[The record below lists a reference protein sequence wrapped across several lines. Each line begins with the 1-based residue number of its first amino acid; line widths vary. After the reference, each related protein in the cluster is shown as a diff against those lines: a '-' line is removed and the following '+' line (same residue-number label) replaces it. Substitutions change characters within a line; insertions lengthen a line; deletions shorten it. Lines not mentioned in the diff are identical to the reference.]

1 MNNFTKNTIDC
12 STVKWMRHLLP
23 VNSLSSTL
31 TDMLVE
37 KEKKHPF
44 LLRLFEEDNTAFK
57 SIIKQQGTLPYLNKN
72 KKLKPELLFQ
82 KETLEKIY
90 KMRDIFL
97 QFDEDR
103 SRTLEITELHTM
115 FNTNGIPVTK
125 DELVDIF
132 TKKGEKRK
140 KIWEYKLSFLDFVEF
155 SLSDEC
161 DKKFRQLMKNI
172 KNRVSNDTYLPM
184 TFPQTLEYIF
194 NKGKIKSNM
203 SKISNGIKKIDTLGK
218 RKSLYN
224 GVQPRY
230 SFLRKVGIGKNINVN
245 MICKCFSNV
254 IDISKEKLKT
264 IEKSMSETKRIKTI
278 KRIELP
284 KHSRNISIKTN
295 RNYTEYST
303 STYYKTQ
310 NESSNVNIKSVEP
323 FSTHRKILSEDMT
336 TSSNVMML
344 TTSNNEMSK
353 TLKCIKPYTHR
364 YKYIQK
370 QIRVIGE

>member
-1 MNNFTKNTIDC
+1 MNNFSKNKIDC
-12 STVKWMRHLLP
+12 ATVKWMRHLLP
-23 VNSLSSTL
+23 SNFLSSTL
-31 TDMLVE
+31 TDMLIE

-44 LLRLFEEDNTAFK
+44 LLRLFEEDNNALK
-57 SIIKQQGTLPYLNKN
+57 SIINQQGTLPYLNNK

-90 KMRDIFL
+90 KMMDIFL

-125 DELVDIF
+125 DELVEIF
-132 TKKGEKRK
+132 TKKGEKKK

-155 SLSDEC
+155 SLSNEC
-161 DKKFRQLMKNI
+161 DSKFRQLMKKI
-172 KNRVSNDTYLPM
+172 KERVSSDTYLPM
-184 TFPQTLEYIF
+184 TFPQSLEYIF
-194 NKGKIKSNM
+194 NKGKIKSNI

-224 GVQPRY
+224 GIQPRY

-264 IEKSMSETKRIKTI
+264 IEKSMSETKAVKKI

-284 KHSRNISIKTN
+284 KHSRNISIKSN
-295 RNYTEYST
+295 RNYTERSC

-310 NESSNVNIKSVEP
+310 NESSNVNIKSVKP
-323 FSTHRKILSEDMT
+323 FCSHRKVLSEDMT
-336 TSSNVMML
+336 TSSNMFM
-344 TTSNNEMSK
+344 TTSNNEMSN
-353 TLKCIKPYTHR
+353 TRRIIKPYTHR

-370 QIRVIGE
+370 KIRIIGE

>member
-1 MNNFTKNTIDC
+1 MNNFSKNKIDC
-12 STVKWMRHLLP
+12 ATVKWMRHLLP
-23 VNSLSSTL
+23 SNFLSSTL
-31 TDMLVE
+31 TDMLIE

-44 LLRLFEEDNTAFK
+44 LLRLFEEDNNALK
-57 SIIKQQGTLPYLNKN
+57 SIINQQGTLPYLNNK

-90 KMRDIFL
+90 KMMDIFL

-125 DELVDIF
+125 DELVEIF
-132 TKKGEKRK
+132 TKKGEKKK

-155 SLSDEC
+155 SLSNEC
-161 DKKFRQLMKNI
+161 DSKFRQLMKKI
-172 KNRVSNDTYLPM
+172 KERVSSDTYLPM
-184 TFPQTLEYIF
+184 TFPQSLEYIF
-194 NKGKIKSNM
+194 NKGKIKSNI

-224 GVQPRY
+224 GIQPRY

-264 IEKSMSETKRIKTI
+264 IEKSMSETKAVKKI

-284 KHSRNISIKTN
+284 KHSRNISIKSN
-295 RNYTEYST
+295 RNYTERSC

-310 NESSNVNIKSVEP
+310 NESSNVNIKSVKP
-323 FSTHRKILSEDMT
+323 FCSHRKVLSEDMT
-336 TSSNVMML
+336 TSSNMFM
-344 TTSNNEMSK
+344 TTSNNEMSN
-353 TLKCIKPYTHR
+353 TRRIIKPYTHR

-370 QIRVIGE
+370 QIRIIGQ

>member
-1 MNNFTKNTIDC
+1 MNNFSKNKIDC

-23 VNSLSSTL
+23 TNSLSSTL

-44 LLRLFEEDNTAFK
+44 LLRLFEEDNNALK
-57 SIIKQQGTLPYLNKN
+57 SIINQQWTLPYLNNN

-82 KETLEKIY
+82 KQTLEKIY

-125 DELVDIF
+125 DELVEIF
-132 TKKGEKRK
+132 TKKGEKKK

-155 SLSDEC
+155 SLSNEC
-161 DKKFRQLMKNI
+161 DSKFRQLMKKI
-172 KNRVSNDTYLPM
+172 KSRVSSDTYLPM

-194 NKGKIKSNM
+194 NKGKIKSNI

-224 GVQPRY
+224 GIQPRY

-264 IEKSMSETKRIKTI
+264 IEKSMSETKAVKKI

-284 KHSRNISIKTN
+284 KHSRNISIKSN
-295 RNYTEYST
+295 RNYTERSC

-310 NESSNVNIKSVEP
+310 NESSNVNIKSVKP
-323 FSTHRKILSEDMT
+323 FCSHRKVLSEDMT
-336 TSSNVMML
+336 TSSNMFM
-344 TTSNNEMSK
+344 TASNNEMSN
-353 TLKCIKPYTHR
+353 TRRIIKPYTHR

-370 QIRVIGE
+370 QIRIIGE

>member
-1 MNNFTKNTIDC
+1 MNNFSKNKIDC
-12 STVKWMRHLLP
+12 ATVKWMRHLLP
-23 VNSLSSTL
+23 SNFLSSTL
-31 TDMLVE
+31 TDMLIE

-44 LLRLFEEDNTAFK
+44 LLRLFEEDNNALK
-57 SIIKQQGTLPYLNKN
+57 SIINQQGTLPYLNNK

-90 KMRDIFL
+90 KMMDIFL

-125 DELVDIF
+125 DELVEIF
-132 TKKGEKRK
+132 TKKGEKKK

-155 SLSDEC
+155 SLSNEC
-161 DKKFRQLMKNI
+161 DSKFRQLMKKI
-172 KNRVSNDTYLPM
+172 KERVSSDTYLPM
-184 TFPQTLEYIF
+184 TFPQSLEYIF
-194 NKGKIKSNM
+194 NKGKIKSNI
-203 SKISNGIKKIDTLGK
+203 SKISNGIKKIDTLCK

-224 GVQPRY
+224 GKQPRY

-264 IEKSMSETKRIKTI
+264 IEKSMSETKAVKKI

-284 KHSRNISIKTN
+284 KHSRNISIKSN
-295 RNYTEYST
+295 RNYTERSC

-310 NESSNVNIKSVEP
+310 NESSNVNIKSVKP
-323 FSTHRKILSEDMT
+323 FCSHRKVLSEDMT
-336 TSSNVMML
+336 TSSNMFM
-344 TTSNNEMSK
+344 TTSNNEMSN
-353 TLKCIKPYTHR
+353 TRRIIKPYTHR

-370 QIRVIGE
+370 QIRIIGE

>member
-1 MNNFTKNTIDC
+1 MNNFSKNKIDC
-12 STVKWMRHLLP
+12 ATVKWMRHLLP
-23 VNSLSSTL
+23 SNFLSSTL
-31 TDMLVE
+31 TDMLIE

-44 LLRLFEEDNTAFK
+44 LLRLFEEDNNALK
-57 SIIKQQGTLPYLNKN
+57 SIINQQGTLPYLNNK

-90 KMRDIFL
+90 KMMDIFL

-125 DELVDIF
+125 DELVEIF
-132 TKKGEKRK
+132 TKKGEKKK

-155 SLSDEC
+155 SLSNEC
-161 DKKFRQLMKNI
+161 NSKFRQLMKKI
-172 KNRVSNDTYLPM
+172 KERVSSDTYLPM
-184 TFPQTLEYIF
+184 TFPQSLEYIF
-194 NKGKIKSNM
+194 NKGKIKSNI

-224 GVQPRY
+224 GIQPRY

-264 IEKSMSETKRIKTI
+264 IEKSMSETKAVKKI

-284 KHSRNISIKTN
+284 KHSRNISIKSN
-295 RNYTEYST
+295 RNYTERSC

-310 NESSNVNIKSVEP
+310 NESSNVNIKSVKP
-323 FSTHRKILSEDMT
+323 FCSHRKVLSEDMT
-336 TSSNVMML
+336 TSSNMFM
-344 TTSNNEMSK
+344 TTSNNEMSN
-353 TLKCIKPYTHR
+353 TRRIIKPYTHR

-370 QIRVIGE
+370 QIRIIGE

>member
-1 MNNFTKNTIDC
+1 MNNFSKNKIDC
-12 STVKWMRHLLP
+12 ATVKWMRHLLP
-23 VNSLSSTL
+23 SNFLSSTL
-31 TDMLVE
+31 TDMLIE

-44 LLRLFEEDNTAFK
+44 LLRLFEEDNNALK
-57 SIIKQQGTLPYLNKN
+57 SIINQQGTLPYLNNK

-90 KMRDIFL
+90 KMMDIFL

-125 DELVDIF
+125 DELVEIF
-132 TKKGEKRK
+132 TKKGEKKK

-155 SLSDEC
+155 SLSNEC
-161 DKKFRQLMKNI
+161 DSKFRQLMKKI
-172 KNRVSNDTYLPM
+172 KERVSSDTYLPM
-184 TFPQTLEYIF
+184 TFPQSLEYIF
-194 NKGKIKSNM
+194 NKGKIKSNI

-224 GVQPRY
+224 GLQPRY

-264 IEKSMSETKRIKTI
+264 IEKSMSETKAVKKI

-284 KHSRNISIKTN
+284 KHSRNISIKSN
-295 RNYTEYST
+295 RNYTECSC

-310 NESSNVNIKSVEP
+310 NESSNVNIKSVKP
-323 FSTHRKILSEDMT
+323 FCSHRKVLSEDMT
-336 TSSNVMML
+336 TSSNMFM
-344 TTSNNEMSK
+344 TTSNNEMSN
-353 TLKCIKPYTHR
+353 TRRIIKPYTHR

-370 QIRVIGE
+370 QIRIIGE

>member
-1 MNNFTKNTIDC
+1 MNNFSKNKIDC
-12 STVKWMRHLLP
+12 ATVKWMRHLLP
-23 VNSLSSTL
+23 SNFLSSTL
-31 TDMLVE
+31 TDMLIE

-44 LLRLFEEDNTAFK
+44 LLRLFEEDNNALK
-57 SIIKQQGTLPYLNKN
+57 SIINQQGTLPYLNNK

-90 KMRDIFL
+90 KMMDIFL

-125 DELVDIF
+125 DELVEIF
-132 TKKGEKRK
+132 TKKGEKKK

-155 SLSDEC
+155 SLSNEC
-161 DKKFRQLMKNI
+161 NSKFRQLMKKI
-172 KNRVSNDTYLPM
+172 KERVSSDTYLPM
-184 TFPQTLEYIF
+184 TFPQSLEYIF
-194 NKGKIKSNM
+194 NKGKIKSNI

-224 GVQPRY
+224 GMQPRY

-264 IEKSMSETKRIKTI
+264 IEKSMSETKAVKKI

-284 KHSRNISIKTN
+284 KHSRNISIKSN
-295 RNYTEYST
+295 RNYTECSC

-310 NESSNVNIKSVEP
+310 NESSNVNIKSVKP
-323 FSTHRKILSEDMT
+323 FCSHRKVLSEDMT
-336 TSSNVMML
+336 TSSNMFM
-344 TTSNNEMSK
+344 TTSNNEMSN
-353 TLKCIKPYTHR
+353 TRRIIKPYTHR

-370 QIRVIGE
+370 QIRIIGE

>member
-1 MNNFTKNTIDC
+1 MNNFSKNKIDC
-12 STVKWMRHLLP
+12 ATVKWMRHLLP
-23 VNSLSSTL
+23 SNFLSSTL
-31 TDMLVE
+31 TDMLIE

-44 LLRLFEEDNTAFK
+44 LLRLFEEDNNALK
-57 SIIKQQGTLPYLNKN
+57 SIINQQGTLPYLNNK

-90 KMRDIFL
+90 KMMDIFL

-125 DELVDIF
+125 DELVEIF
-132 TKKGEKRK
+132 TKKGEKKK

-155 SLSDEC
+155 SLSNEC
-161 DKKFRQLMKNI
+161 DSKFRQLMKKI
-172 KNRVSNDTYLPM
+172 KERVSSDTYLPM
-184 TFPQTLEYIF
+184 TFPQSLEYIF
-194 NKGKIKSNM
+194 NKGKIKSNI

-224 GVQPRY
+224 GMQPRY

-264 IEKSMSETKRIKTI
+264 IEKSMSETKVGKKI

-284 KHSRNISIKTN
+284 KHSRNISIKSN
-295 RNYTEYST
+295 RNYTERSC

-310 NESSNVNIKSVEP
+310 NESSNVNIKSVKP
-323 FSTHRKILSEDMT
+323 FCSHRKVLSEDMT
-336 TSSNVMML
+336 TSSNMFM
-344 TTSNNEMSK
+344 TTSNNEMSN
-353 TLKCIKPYTHR
+353 TRRIIKPYTHR

-370 QIRVIGE
+370 QIRIIGE

>member
-1 MNNFTKNTIDC
+1 MNNFSKNKIDC
-12 STVKWMRHLLP
+12 ATVKWMRHLLP
-23 VNSLSSTL
+23 SNFLSSTL
-31 TDMLVE
+31 TDMLIE

-44 LLRLFEEDNTAFK
+44 LLRLFEEDNNALK
-57 SIIKQQGTLPYLNKN
+57 SIINQQGTLPYLNNK

-90 KMRDIFL
+90 KMMDIFL

-125 DELVDIF
+125 DELVEIF
-132 TKKGEKRK
+132 TKKGEKKK

-155 SLSDEC
+155 SLSNEC
-161 DKKFRQLMKNI
+161 DSKFRQLMKKI
-172 KNRVSNDTYLPM
+172 KERVSSDTYLPM
-184 TFPQTLEYIF
+184 TFPQSLEYIF
-194 NKGKIKSNM
+194 NKGKIKSNI

-218 RKSLYN
+218 RKSLFN
-224 GVQPRY
+224 GIQPRY

-264 IEKSMSETKRIKTI
+264 IEKSMSETKAVKKI

-284 KHSRNISIKTN
+284 KHSRNISIKSN
-295 RNYTEYST
+295 RNYTERSC

-310 NESSNVNIKSVEP
+310 NESSNVNIKSVKP
-323 FSTHRKILSEDMT
+323 FCSHRKVLSEDMT
-336 TSSNVMML
+336 TSSNMFM
-344 TTSNNEMSK
+344 TTSNNEMSN
-353 TLKCIKPYTHR
+353 TRRIIKPYTHR

-370 QIRVIGE
+370 QIRIIGE

>member
-1 MNNFTKNTIDC
+1 MNNFSKNKIDC
-12 STVKWMRHLLP
+12 ATVKWMRHLLP
-23 VNSLSSTL
+23 SNFLSSTL
-31 TDMLVE
+31 TDMLIE

-44 LLRLFEEDNTAFK
+44 LLRLFEEDNNALK
-57 SIIKQQGTLPYLNKN
+57 SIINQQGTLPYLNNK

-90 KMRDIFL
+90 KMMDIFL

-125 DELVDIF
+125 DELVEIF
-132 TKKGEKRK
+132 TKKGEKKK

-155 SLSDEC
+155 SLSNEC
-161 DKKFRQLMKNI
+161 DSKFRQLMKKI
-172 KNRVSNDTYLPM
+172 KERVSSDTYLPM
-184 TFPQTLEYIF
+184 TFPQSLEYIF
-194 NKGKIKSNM
+194 NKGKIKSNI
-203 SKISNGIKKIDTLGK
+203 SKISNGIKKIDTLCK

-224 GVQPRY
+224 GIQPRY

-264 IEKSMSETKRIKTI
+264 IEKSMSETKVGKKI

-284 KHSRNISIKTN
+284 KHSRNISIKSN
-295 RNYTEYST
+295 RNYTERSC

-310 NESSNVNIKSVEP
+310 NESSNVNIKSVKP
-323 FSTHRKILSEDMT
+323 FCSHRKVLSEDMT
-336 TSSNVMML
+336 TSSNMFM
-344 TTSNNEMSK
+344 TTSNNEMSN
-353 TLKCIKPYTHR
+353 TRRIIKPYTHR

-370 QIRVIGE
+370 QIRIIGE

>member
-1 MNNFTKNTIDC
+1 MNNFSKNKIDC
-12 STVKWMRHLLP
+12 ATVKWMRHLLP
-23 VNSLSSTL
+23 SNFLSSTL
-31 TDMLVE
+31 TDMLIE
-37 KEKKHPF
+37 KDKKHPF
-44 LLRLFEEDNTAFK
+44 LLRLFEEDNNALK
-57 SIIKQQGTLPYLNKN
+57 SIINQQGTLPYLNNK

-90 KMRDIFL
+90 KMIDIFL

-125 DELVDIF
+125 DELVEIF
-132 TKKGEKRK
+132 TKKGEKKK

-155 SLSDEC
+155 SLSNEC
-161 DKKFRQLMKNI
+161 DSKFRQLMKKI
-172 KNRVSNDTYLPM
+172 KERVSSDTYLPM
-184 TFPQTLEYIF
+184 TFPQSLEYIF
-194 NKGKIKSNM
+194 NKGKIKSNI

-224 GVQPRY
+224 GIQPRY

-264 IEKSMSETKRIKTI
+264 IEKSMSETKAVKKI

-284 KHSRNISIKTN
+284 KHSRNISIKSN
-295 RNYTEYST
+295 RNYTERSC

-310 NESSNVNIKSVEP
+310 NESSNVNIKSVKP
-323 FSTHRKILSEDMT
+323 FCSHRKVLSEDMT
-336 TSSNVMML
+336 TSSNMFM
-344 TTSNNEMSK
+344 TTSNNEMSN
-353 TLKCIKPYTHR
+353 TRRIIKPYTHR

-370 QIRVIGE
+370 QIRIIGE

>member
-1 MNNFTKNTIDC
+1 MNNFSKNKIDC
-12 STVKWMRHLLP
+12 ATVKWMRHLLP
-23 VNSLSSTL
+23 SNFLSSTL
-31 TDMLVE
+31 TDMLIE

-44 LLRLFEEDNTAFK
+44 LLRLFEEDNNALK
-57 SIIKQQGTLPYLNKN
+57 SIINQQGTLPYLNNK

-90 KMRDIFL
+90 KMMDIFL

-125 DELVDIF
+125 DELVEIF
-132 TKKGEKRK
+132 TKKGEKKK

-155 SLSDEC
+155 SLSNEC
-161 DKKFRQLMKNI
+161 DSKFRQLMKKI
-172 KNRVSNDTYLPM
+172 KERVSSDTYLPM
-184 TFPQTLEYIF
+184 TFPQSLEYIF
-194 NKGKIKSNM
+194 NKGKIKSNI

-224 GVQPRY
+224 GMQPRY

-264 IEKSMSETKRIKTI
+264 IEKSMSETKAVKKI

-284 KHSRNISIKTN
+284 KHSRNISIKSN
-295 RNYTEYST
+295 RNYTERSC

-310 NESSNVNIKSVEP
+310 NESSNVNIKSVKP
-323 FSTHRKILSEDMT
+323 FCSHRKVLSEDMT
-336 TSSNVMML
+336 TSSNMFM
-344 TTSNNEMSK
+344 TTSNNEMSN
-353 TLKCIKPYTHR
+353 TRRIIKPYTHR

-370 QIRVIGE
+370 QIKIIGE

>member
-1 MNNFTKNTIDC
+1 MNNFSKNKIDC
-12 STVKWMRHLLP
+12 ATVKWMRHLLP
-23 VNSLSSTL
+23 SNFLSSTL
-31 TDMLVE
+31 TDMLIE

-44 LLRLFEEDNTAFK
+44 LLRLFEEDNNALK
-57 SIIKQQGTLPYLNKN
+57 SIINQQGTLPYLNNK

-90 KMRDIFL
+90 KMMDIFL

-125 DELVDIF
+125 DELVEIF
-132 TKKGEKRK
+132 TKKGEKKK

-155 SLSDEC
+155 SLSNEC
-161 DKKFRQLMKNI
+161 DSKFRQLMKKI
-172 KNRVSNDTYLPM
+172 KERVSSDTYLPM
-184 TFPQTLEYIF
+184 TFPQSLEYIF
-194 NKGKIKSNM
+194 NKGKIKSNI

-224 GVQPRY
+224 GIQPRY

-264 IEKSMSETKRIKTI
+264 IEKSMSETKVGKKI

-284 KHSRNISIKTN
+284 KHSRNISIKSN
-295 RNYTEYST
+295 RNYTECSC

-310 NESSNVNIKSVEP
+310 NESSNVNIKSVKP
-323 FSTHRKILSEDMT
+323 FSSHRKVLSEDMT
-336 TSSNVMML
+336 TSSNMFM
-344 TTSNNEMSK
+344 TTSNNEMSN
-353 TLKCIKPYTHR
+353 TRRIIKPYTHR

-370 QIRVIGE
+370 QIKIIGE

>member
-1 MNNFTKNTIDC
+1 MNNFSKNKIDC
-12 STVKWMRHLLP
+12 ATVKWMRHLLP
-23 VNSLSSTL
+23 SNFLSSTL
-31 TDMLVE
+31 TDMLIE

-44 LLRLFEEDNTAFK
+44 LLRLFEEDNNALK
-57 SIIKQQGTLPYLNKN
+57 SIINQQGTLPYLNNK

-90 KMRDIFL
+90 KMMDIFL

-125 DELVDIF
+125 DELVEIF
-132 TKKGEKRK
+132 TKKGEKKK

-155 SLSDEC
+155 SLSNEC
-161 DKKFRQLMKNI
+161 DSKFRQLMKKI
-172 KNRVSNDTYLPM
+172 KERVSSDTYLPM
-184 TFPQTLEYIF
+184 TFPQSLEYIF
-194 NKGKIKSNM
+194 NKGKIKSNI

-224 GVQPRY
+224 GIQPRY

-264 IEKSMSETKRIKTI
+264 IEKSMSETKVGKKI

-284 KHSRNISIKTN
+284 KHSRNISIKSN
-295 RNYTEYST
+295 RNYTERSC

-310 NESSNVNIKSVEP
+310 NESSNVNIKSVKP
-323 FSTHRKILSEDMT
+323 FCSHRKVLSEDMT
-336 TSSNVMML
+336 TSSNMFM
-344 TTSNNEMSK
+344 TTSNNEMSN
-353 TLKCIKPYTHR
+353 TRRIIKPYTHR

-370 QIRVIGE
+370 QIRIIGE

>member
-1 MNNFTKNTIDC
+1 MNNFSKNKIDC
-12 STVKWMRHLLP
+12 ATVKWMRHLLP
-23 VNSLSSTL
+23 SNFLSSTL
-31 TDMLVE
+31 TDMLIE

-44 LLRLFEEDNTAFK
+44 LLRLFEEDNNALK
-57 SIIKQQGTLPYLNKN
+57 SIINQQGTLPYLNNK

-90 KMRDIFL
+90 KMMDIFL

-103 SRTLEITELHTM
+103 SRTLEITEMHTM

-125 DELVDIF
+125 DELVEIF
-132 TKKGEKRK
+132 TKKGEKKK

-155 SLSDEC
+155 SLSNEC
-161 DKKFRQLMKNI
+161 DSKFRQLMKKI
-172 KNRVSNDTYLPM
+172 KERVSSDTYLPM
-184 TFPQTLEYIF
+184 TFPQSLEYIF
-194 NKGKIKSNM
+194 NKGKIKSNI

-224 GVQPRY
+224 GIQPRY

-264 IEKSMSETKRIKTI
+264 IEKSMSETKAVKKI

-284 KHSRNISIKTN
+284 KHSRNISIKSN
-295 RNYTEYST
+295 RNYTERSC

-310 NESSNVNIKSVEP
+310 NESSNVNIKSVKP
-323 FSTHRKILSEDMT
+323 FCSHRKVLSEDMT
-336 TSSNVMML
+336 TSSNMFM
-344 TTSNNEMSK
+344 TTSNNEMSN
-353 TLKCIKPYTHR
+353 TRRIIKPYTHR

-370 QIRVIGE
+370 QIRIIGE

>member
-1 MNNFTKNTIDC
+1 MNNFSKNKIDC
-12 STVKWMRHLLP
+12 ATVKWMRHLLP
-23 VNSLSSTL
+23 SNFLSSTL
-31 TDMLVE
+31 TDMLIE

-44 LLRLFEEDNTAFK
+44 LLRLFEEDNNALK
-57 SIIKQQGTLPYLNKN
+57 SIINQQGTLPYLNNK

-90 KMRDIFL
+90 KMMDIFL

-125 DELVDIF
+125 DELVEIF
-132 TKKGEKRK
+132 TKKGEKKK

-155 SLSDEC
+155 SLSNEC
-161 DKKFRQLMKNI
+161 DSKFRQLMKKI
-172 KNRVSNDTYLPM
+172 KERVSSDTYLPM
-184 TFPQTLEYIF
+184 TFPQSLEYIF
-194 NKGKIKSNM
+194 NKGKIKSNI

-224 GVQPRY
+224 GIQPRY

-264 IEKSMSETKRIKTI
+264 IEKSMSETKAVKKI

-284 KHSRNISIKTN
+284 KHSRNISIKSN
-295 RNYTEYST
+295 RNYTECSC

-310 NESSNVNIKSVEP
+310 NESSNVNIKSVKP
-323 FSTHRKILSEDMT
+323 FCSHRKVLSEDMT
-336 TSSNVMML
+336 TSSNMFM
-344 TTSNNEMSK
+344 TTSNNEMSN
-353 TLKCIKPYTHR
+353 TRRIIKPYTHR

-370 QIRVIGE
+370 QIRIIGE

>member
-1 MNNFTKNTIDC
+1 MNNFSKNKIDC
-12 STVKWMRHLLP
+12 ATVKWMRHLLP
-23 VNSLSSTL
+23 SNFLSSTL
-31 TDMLVE
+31 TDMLIE

-44 LLRLFEEDNTAFK
+44 LLRLFEEDNNALK
-57 SIIKQQGTLPYLNKN
+57 SIINQQGTLPYLNNK

-90 KMRDIFL
+90 KMMDIFL

-125 DELVDIF
+125 DELVEIF
-132 TKKGEKRK
+132 TKKGEKKK

-155 SLSDEC
+155 SLSNEC
-161 DKKFRQLMKNI
+161 DSKFRQLMKKI
-172 KNRVSNDTYLPM
+172 KERVSSDTYLPM
-184 TFPQTLEYIF
+184 TFPQSLEYIF
-194 NKGKIKSNM
+194 NKGKIKSNI

-224 GVQPRY
+224 GMQPRY

-264 IEKSMSETKRIKTI
+264 IEKSMSETKAVKKI

-284 KHSRNISIKTN
+284 KHSRNISIKSN
-295 RNYTEYST
+295 RNYTERSC

-310 NESSNVNIKSVEP
+310 NESSNVNIKSVKP
-323 FSTHRKILSEDMT
+323 FCSHRKVLSEDMT
-336 TSSNVMML
+336 TSSNMFM
-344 TTSNNEMSK
+344 TTSNNEMSN
-353 TLKCIKPYTHR
+353 TRRIIKPYTHR

-370 QIRVIGE
+370 QIRIIGE

>member
-1 MNNFTKNTIDC
+1 MNNFSKNKIDC
-12 STVKWMRHLLP
+12 ATVKWMRHLLP
-23 VNSLSSTL
+23 SNFLSSTL
-31 TDMLVE
+31 TDMLIE

-44 LLRLFEEDNTAFK
+44 LLRLFEEDNNALK
-57 SIIKQQGTLPYLNKN
+57 SIINQQGTLPYLNNK

-90 KMRDIFL
+90 KMMDIFL

-125 DELVDIF
+125 DELVEIF
-132 TKKGEKRK
+132 TKKGEKKK

-155 SLSDEC
+155 SLSNEC
-161 DKKFRQLMKNI
+161 DSKFRQLMKKI
-172 KNRVSNDTYLPM
+172 KERVSSDTYLPM
-184 TFPQTLEYIF
+184 TFPQSLEYIF
-194 NKGKIKSNM
+194 NKGKIKSNI

-224 GVQPRY
+224 GIQPRY

-264 IEKSMSETKRIKTI
+264 IEKSMSETKAVKKI

-284 KHSRNISIKTN
+284 KHSRNISIKSN
-295 RNYTEYST
+295 RNYTECSC

-310 NESSNVNIKSVEP
+310 NESSNVNIKSVKP
-323 FSTHRKILSEDMT
+323 FCSHRKVLSEDMT
-336 TSSNVMML
+336 TSSNMFM
-344 TTSNNEMSK
+344 TTSNNEMSS
-353 TLKCIKPYTHR
+353 TRRIIKPYTHR

-370 QIRVIGE
+370 QIRIIGE

>member
-1 MNNFTKNTIDC
+1 MNNFSKNKIDC
-12 STVKWMRHLLP
+12 ATVKWMRHLLP
-23 VNSLSSTL
+23 SNFLSSTL
-31 TDMLVE
+31 TDMLIE

-44 LLRLFEEDNTAFK
+44 LLRLFEEDNNALK
-57 SIIKQQGTLPYLNKN
+57 SIINQQGTLPYLNNK

-90 KMRDIFL
+90 KMMDIFL

-125 DELVDIF
+125 DELVEIF
-132 TKKGEKRK
+132 TKKGEKKK

-155 SLSDEC
+155 SLSNEC
-161 DKKFRQLMKNI
+161 DSKFRQLMKKI
-172 KNRVSNDTYLPM
+172 KERVSSDTYLPM
-184 TFPQTLEYIF
+184 TFPQSLEYIF
-194 NKGKIKSNM
+194 NKGKIKSNI

-224 GVQPRY
+224 GIQPRY

-264 IEKSMSETKRIKTI
+264 IEKSMSETKAVKKI

-284 KHSRNISIKTN
+284 KHSRNISIKSN
-295 RNYTEYST
+295 RNYTERSC

-310 NESSNVNIKSVEP
+310 NESSNVNIKSVKP
-323 FSTHRKILSEDMT
+323 FCSHRKVLSEDMT
-336 TSSNVMML
+336 TSSNMFM
-344 TTSNNEMSK
+344 TTSNNEMSN
-353 TLKCIKPYTHR
+353 TRRIIKPYTHR

-370 QIRVIGE
+370 QIRIIGE

>member
-1 MNNFTKNTIDC
+1 MNNFSKNKIDC
-12 STVKWMRHLLP
+12 ATVKWMRHLLP
-23 VNSLSSTL
+23 SNFLSSTL
-31 TDMLVE
+31 TDMLIE

-44 LLRLFEEDNTAFK
+44 LLRLFEEDNNALK
-57 SIIKQQGTLPYLNKN
+57 SIINQQGTLPYLNNK

-90 KMRDIFL
+90 KMMDIFL

-125 DELVDIF
+125 DELVEIF
-132 TKKGEKRK
+132 TKKGEKKK

-155 SLSDEC
+155 SLSNEC
-161 DKKFRQLMKNI
+161 DSKFRQLMKKI
-172 KNRVSNDTYLPM
+172 KERVSSDTYLPM
-184 TFPQTLEYIF
+184 TFPQSLEYIF
-194 NKGKIKSNM
+194 NKGKIKSNI
-203 SKISNGIKKIDTLGK
+203 SKISNGIKKIDTLCK

-224 GVQPRY
+224 GIQPRY

-264 IEKSMSETKRIKTI
+264 IEKSMSETKAVKKI

-284 KHSRNISIKTN
+284 KHSRNISIKSN
-295 RNYTEYST
+295 RNYTERSC

-310 NESSNVNIKSVEP
+310 NEPSNVNIKSVKP
-323 FSTHRKILSEDMT
+323 FCSHRKVLSEDMT
-336 TSSNVMML
+336 TSSNMFM
-344 TTSNNEMSK
+344 TTSNNEMSN
-353 TLKCIKPYTHR
+353 TRRIIKPYTHR

-370 QIRVIGE
+370 QIRIIGE

>member
-1 MNNFTKNTIDC
+1 MNNFSKNKIDC
-12 STVKWMRHLLP
+12 ATVKWMRHLLP
-23 VNSLSSTL
+23 SNFLSSTL
-31 TDMLVE
+31 TDMLIE

-44 LLRLFEEDNTAFK
+44 LLRLFEEDNNALK
-57 SIIKQQGTLPYLNKN
+57 SIINQQGTLPYLNNK

-90 KMRDIFL
+90 KMMDIFL

-125 DELVDIF
+125 DELVEIF
-132 TKKGEKRK
+132 TKKGEKKK

-155 SLSDEC
+155 SLSNEC
-161 DKKFRQLMKNI
+161 DSKFRQLMKKI
-172 KNRVSNDTYLPM
+172 KERVSSDTYLPM
-184 TFPQTLEYIF
+184 TFPQSLEYIF
-194 NKGKIKSNM
+194 NKGKIKSNI

-224 GVQPRY
+224 GIQPRY

-264 IEKSMSETKRIKTI
+264 IEKSMSETKAVKKI

-284 KHSRNISIKTN
+284 KHSRNISIKSN
-295 RNYTEYST
+295 RNYTEFSC

-310 NESSNVNIKSVEP
+310 NESSNVNIKSVKP
-323 FSTHRKILSEDMT
+323 FCSHRKVLSEDMT
-336 TSSNVMML
+336 TSSNMFM
-344 TTSNNEMSK
+344 TTSNNEMSN
-353 TLKCIKPYTHR
+353 TRRIIKPYTHR

-370 QIRVIGE
+370 QIRIIGE